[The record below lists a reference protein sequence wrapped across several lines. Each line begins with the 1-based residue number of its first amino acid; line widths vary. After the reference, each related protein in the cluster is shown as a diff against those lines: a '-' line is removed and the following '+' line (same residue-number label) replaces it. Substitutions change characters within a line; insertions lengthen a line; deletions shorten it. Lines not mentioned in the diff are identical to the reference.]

1 MVSDPTLGLIL
12 AMPGRIR
19 DGWRTL
25 LKASPQIDCVAQAD
39 DVPSGLTMTAEL
51 RPAVVLL
58 DADLVSDQARTVL
71 RQIKAQWPQAQCI
84 VMISNG
90 EQRWLANANGVD
102 AVLVKGFSTRTLNE
116 TIAELLPSIE
126 GVTGGN

>member
-1 MVSDPTLGLIL
+1 MVSDRTLGLIL
-12 AMPGRIR
+12 AMPGRLR

-25 LKASPQIDCVAQAD
+25 LKASPQIDRVNQAD

-51 RPAVVLL
+51 RPAMVLL
-58 DADLVSDQARTVL
+58 DADLVGDQARTVL
-71 RQIKAQWPQAQCI
+71 RQIKAEWPQAQCI

-102 AVLVKGFSTRTLNE
+102 AVLVKGFSMTTLTE
-116 TIAELLPSIE
+116 TIARLLPRPEPITA
-126 GVTGGN
+126 GK